1 MPSLTDYSDY
11 FTITGLPETKSFSH
25 SDSITLS
32 DSFSKSVST
41 WRKTFTLSLDAITT
55 SDSLS
60 RDVSDWKF
68 VRSVSDSF
76 GLSDT
81 LSRSV
86 ETWRYIE
93 SHSDSTSISDS
104 FSKSVY
110 TYRTTVSLS
119 ETITNSDSLTKAVD
133 TWRHIL
139 SYNMSLSVSDSLTR
153 ATEIWREVHTPSD
166 SISFSETFSTNV
178 ERWKYYLTP
187 SDTVESS
194 DAFTKTVDDW
204 KLIKTNSE
212 TITVG
217 DNFSI
222 SIGISDDIYFYD
234 NVGLKDST
242 ILRGTIAGG
251 NFTSDTSAVLNPSAL
266 IDGNAS
272 LSATF
277 KNTASNKSCTVFDL
291 GSQKTISFI
300 AVHLNV
306 SLNGNLE
313 FYGSNSQGSGWTS
326 IGSGFSSTLG
336 WTLIRFDA
344 NYRYYAVQCE
354 SLSSDSKIGE
364 VLIGDEFIPEIRY
377 DMGSSYDSVFD
388 NKQSESLNGA
398 EYIYKT
404 KDETKRIIR
413 NYSNISSSLK
423 AEFETLSKNANTY
436 KMIYTFDN
444 VYNYGLVEPMKFQE
458 VSHNRYQTKVTIQ
471 T

>member
-1 MPSLTDYSDY
+1 M
-11 FTITGLPETKSFSH
+11 
-25 SDSITLS
+25 
-32 DSFSKSVST
+32 
-41 WRKTFTLSLDAITT
+41 
-55 SDSLS
+55 
-60 RDVSDWKF
+60 
-68 VRSVSDSF
+68 
-76 GLSDT
+76 GLS
-81 LSRSV
+81 
-86 ETWRYIE
+86 I
-93 SHSDSTSISDS
+93 
-104 FSKSVY
+104 
-110 TYRTTVSLS
+110 
-119 ETITNSDSLTKAVD
+119 
-133 TWRHIL
+133 
-139 SYNMSLSVSDSLTR
+139 SDSLTR
-153 ATEIWREVHTPSD
+153 ATEIWREAHTPSD

-194 DAFTKTVDDW
+194 DALTRAVDDW
-204 KLIKTNSE
+204 KIIKSNSE
-212 TITVG
+212 TLTVG

-234 NVGLKDST
+234 NIGLKDST
-242 ILRGTIAGG
+242 ILRGTITGG
-251 NFTSDTSAVLNPSAL
+251 NFTSNTSAVLNPSAL

-277 KNTASNKSCTVFDL
+277 KNTASNKSCVVFDL

-306 SLNGNLE
+306 SLSGNLE

-326 IGSGFSSTLG
+326 IGSGFDSTLG

-344 NYRYYAVQCE
+344 NYRYYGVQCE
-354 SLSSDSKIGE
+354 SLSADSKIGE

-377 DMGSSYDSVFD
+377 DVGSSYDSVFD

-444 VYNYGLVEPMKFQE
+444 VYNYGLVEPMEFQE
-458 VSHNRYQTKVTIQ
+458 ISHNRYQTKVTIQ